1 MADPIPEPRPLEPSG
16 EEMRR
21 LVETAMRRIVPH
33 VESLGDQPAA
43 VDDLQGGLA
52 LARRLEEALP
62 WEGSEV
68 DHVLD
73 LLFDEVIGHSFN
85 AAGPGYLAYIPGGG
99 LFLSA
104 VADLVAD
111 SVNRYTGVF
120 AAAPGLVQLELN
132 VIRWFC
138 GLVGFGVGAGGFL
151 ASGGST
157 ATLSALVTARQEKLG
172 ESFLDGVLY
181 VSDQV
186 HHCVTKAAR
195 LAGIPAGRIRVVP
208 AEPDGRISP
217 ARVAARV
224 AEDRRAGLRP
234 FLVVGSA
241 GTVNTGAV
249 DPLAGLAELAAR
261 ERLWFH
267 VDAAYG
273 GFFLLTVRG
282 RERLKG
288 IERADS
294 VVLDPH
300 KGLFVPYGCGALVVR
315 DRGALRRAH
324 GQDADYLPPLHE
336 DEGRVDFC
344 EITPELSRP
353 YRGLRV
359 WLPLKVYGAA
369 AFRRELDEKLDLAA
383 ELASELER
391 LDGVEL
397 VAPPTLSLLALR
409 VARPGETEERLDE
422 LTRELQRG
430 VNRRNRVHLTGTRF
444 GGRYV
449 LRVCVLSF
457 RTHRERVETAL
468 EDLRSA
474 LAELD

>member
-1 MADPIPEPRPLEPSG
+1 VTDPVDASRQLEPSAA
-16 EEMRR
+16 EMRR
-21 LVETAMRRIVPH
+21 LVEVALARIVPH
-33 VESLGDQPAA
+33 LESLGEQPAA
-43 VDDLQGGLA
+43 EEDLEAGLA
-52 LARRLEEALP
+52 LARRLEEPLP
-62 WEGSEV
+62 EGGTEV
-68 DHVLD
+68 EILLD
-73 LLFDEVIGHSFN
+73 LLFHDVVGHSFN

-104 VADLVAD
+104 VADLVAS
-111 SVNRYTGVF
+111 SVNRYTGIF

-132 VIRWFC
+132 VVRWLC
-138 GLVGFGVGAGGFL
+138 ELVGFGRGSGGFL

-157 ATLSALVTARQEKLG
+157 ATLSAVVAARHEKLG
-172 ESFLDGVLY
+172 EEFLDGVLY

-195 LAGIPAGRIRVVP
+195 LAGL
-208 AEPDGRISP
+208 P
-217 ARVAARV
+217 ARAIRMLVSDASGRLDPASVARAV
-224 AEDRRAGLRP
+224 EEDRRRGRRP

-249 DPLAGLAELAAR
+249 DPLPELAGLAER
-261 ERLWFH
+261 EGLWLH

-273 GFFLLTVRG
+273 GFFQLTERG
-282 RERLKG
+282 RARLTG

-315 DRGALRRAH
+315 DRAALRRAH

-336 DEGRVDFC
+336 DEGRVDFS

-359 WLPLKVYGAA
+359 WLPLRAYGVA
-369 AFRRELDEKLDLAA
+369 AFRRQLDEKLDLAQWLA
-383 ELASELER
+383 GELAGEE
-391 LDGVEL
+391 GIEL
-397 VAPPTLSLLALR
+397 VAAPELSLLALR
-409 VARPGETEERLDE
+409 VARPGVSEEERDE
-422 LTRELQRG
+422 LTRTLQRSI
-430 VNRRNRVHLTGTRF
+430 NRRRRVHVTGTRF
-444 GGRYV
+444 HGRYV

-457 RTHRERVETAL
+457 RTHRERVEMAL
-468 EDLRSA
+468 EDLRAA
-474 LAELD
+474 LAEPG

>member
-1 MADPIPEPRPLEPSG
+1 VSGPVDAFHPLEPSAA
-16 EEMRR
+16 EMRR
-21 LVETAMRRIVPH
+21 LIEVALGRIVPH
-33 VESLGDQPAA
+33 LESLGEQPAA
-43 VDDLQGGLA
+43 EEDLEAGLA
-52 LARRLEEALP
+52 LARRLEEPLP
-62 WEGSEV
+62 EGGTDVETL
-68 DHVLD
+68 LD
-73 LLFDEVIGHSFN
+73 LLFDEVVGHSFN

-104 VADLVAD
+104 VADLVAS

-132 VIRWFC
+132 VVRWLC
-138 GLVGFGVGAGGFL
+138 ELVGLGRGSGGFL

-157 ATLSALVTARQEKLG
+157 ATLSAVVAARHEKLG
-172 ESFLDGVLY
+172 EELLDGVLY

-195 LAGIPAGRIRVVP
+195 LAGLPARAIRVLASDASGRLDP
-208 AEPDGRISP
+208 ASV
-217 ARVAARV
+217 ARAVE
-224 AEDRRAGLRP
+224 EDRRRGRRP

-249 DPLAGLAELAAR
+249 DPLPELAELAER
-261 ERLWFH
+261 EGLWLH

-273 GFFLLTVRG
+273 GFFQLTERG
-282 RERLKG
+282 RARLAG

-315 DRGALRRAH
+315 DRAALRRAH
-324 GQDADYLPPLHE
+324 GQDADYMPPLHE
-336 DEGRVDFC
+336 DEGRVDFS

-359 WLPLKVYGAA
+359 WLPLRAYGMA
-369 AFRRELDEKLDLAA
+369 AFRRQLDEKLDLAQWLA
-383 ELASELER
+383 GELAGEE
-391 LDGVEL
+391 GIEL
-397 VAPPTLSLLALR
+397 VAAPELSLLALR
-409 VARPGETEERLDE
+409 VARPGVSEEERDE
-422 LTRELQRG
+422 LTRTLQRSI
-430 VNRRNRVHLTGTRF
+430 NRRRRVHVTGTRF
-444 GGRYV
+444 HGRYV

-457 RTHRERVETAL
+457 RTHRERVEMAL
-468 EDLRSA
+468 EDLRAA
-474 LAELD
+474 LAEPG

>member
-1 MADPIPEPRPLEPSG
+1 MADPTFERAPLEPTG

-21 LVETAMRRIVPH
+21 LVDAAMRRIVQH
-33 VESLGDQPAA
+33 VESLGEQPAA
-43 VDDLQGGLA
+43 VDDLEAGLA
-52 LARRLEEALP
+52 LAHRLEEALP
-62 WEGSEV
+62 WVGS
-68 DHVLD
+68 DLDTVLD
-73 LLFDEVIGHSFN
+73 LLFDRVIGHSFN

-104 VADLVAD
+104 VADLVAG

-132 VIRWFC
+132 VVRWLC
-138 GLVGFGVGAGGFL
+138 DLVGFGQGAGGFL
-151 ASGGST
+151 SSGGST
-157 ATLSALVTARQEKLG
+157 ATLSAVVTARQEKLG

-208 AEPDGRISP
+208 TEEDGRLSP
-217 ARVAARV
+217 ARVAARL

-234 FLVVGSA
+234 FLIVGSA

-249 DPLAGLAELAAR
+249 DPLAGLGELAAR

-273 GFFLLTVRG
+273 GFFLLTERG
-282 RERLKG
+282 RQRLKG
-288 IERADS
+288 IERAHS

-369 AFRRELDEKLDLAA
+369 AFRRELDEKLDLALD
-383 ELASELER
+383 LAAELER
-391 LDGVEL
+391 TEGIEL

-409 VARPGETEERLDE
+409 VVRPGATGERLDE
-422 LTRELQRG
+422 LTHELQRR
-430 VNRRNRVHLTGTRF
+430 VNHRNRVHLTGTRF

-457 RTHRERVETAL
+457 RTHRERVEMAL
-468 EDLRSA
+468 EDLRA
-474 LAELD
+474 GLAELD